1 MRNPSFGS
9 MGREMMMRAQSII
22 DPMRQRMAGQQ
33 APQQTA
39 VSMPSMQ
46 NMVAPQVQLNQGY
59 QGMNPMAMAQML
71 RGRFGGARPPMP
83 TAFGGINSTPRPPM
97 MGVGGMGDAMGTGI
111 NPNAGDIYGGINPLG
126 SRQAFMNFINS
137 LNRG

>member
-9 MGREMMMRAQSII
+9 MGREMMMRAQSIV

-71 RGRFGGARPPMP
+71 RGRFGGAKPSMSN
-83 TAFGGINSTPRPPM
+83 AFGTLNPNAIGN
-97 MGVGGMGDAMGTGI
+97 VGL

-137 LNRG
+137 MNKG